1 MSRCSS
7 DRAVFEMLIKVM
19 ARAWCSADDV
29 AGVTA
34 AQVRRVVVDLV
45 EMGRRHPGDRD
56 ILIVCG
62 AGYDAP
68 RMAHLLAGLSVK
80 VLVRMRTDRVMRK
93 PAWDRIH
100 LRLTTRSAW
109 TGHTGE
115 AQPCVPASSAARPS
129 ASSARQH
136 R

>member
-1 MSRCSS
+1 MAQTMSPRH
-7 DRAVFEMLIKVM
+7 
-19 ARAWCSADDV
+19 
-29 AGVTA
+29 
-34 AQVRRVVVDLV
+34 RRSGPAVVVGLV
-45 EMGRRHPGDRD
+45 EVGRRHPGDRG
-56 ILIVCG
+56 ILIVCD

-68 RMAHLLAGLSVK
+68 RMAHLLAGLPVK
-80 VLVRMRTDRVMRK
+80 VPVRRRTDRVMRK
-93 PAWDRIH
+93 PDWDRIH

-129 ASSARQH
+129 ASSVRQH